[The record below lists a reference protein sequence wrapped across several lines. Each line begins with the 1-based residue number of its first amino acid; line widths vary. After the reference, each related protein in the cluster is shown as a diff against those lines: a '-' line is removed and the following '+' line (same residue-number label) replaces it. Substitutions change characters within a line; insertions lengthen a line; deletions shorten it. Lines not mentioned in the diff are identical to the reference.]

1 MSIFQF
7 RYFGANQLSEF
18 MAHMD
23 SNTVSCRFGWKQ
35 VCNVMQDY
43 KKKVQGIMG
52 QQSATFF
59 VKFQFLTFD
68 PETDL

>member
-52 QQSATFF
+52 
-59 VKFQFLTFD
+59 
-68 PETDL
+68 